1 MLRHL
6 FHLFALEIVM
16 EKLKLIIA
24 REYMSMIGRKSFIVM
39 TILLPV
45 LMILVIALPLLIGYL
60 NDAGSDVEQV
70 AVIDETGRY
79 AAAIENNDLYSF
91 VPMRADSVGDP
102 RAFYDKTSGSLAA
115 VVVIPRDVDSTA
127 QVTVY
132 SDKTV
137 NVSLKSHIA
146 RALSDTITQAHIAAY
161 GVPNLQRMIDEANV
175 DIDVKSVKWGEDGS
189 ETESSTEIAMVI
201 GMVLAFLTYMF
212 VLMYGAMIMN
222 GVIEEKTN
230 RIVEV
235 IVSSCKPFQLMMGK
249 IIGVALVGL
258 TQMAIWAVV
267 MAGIT
272 AITGSVLGVGAL
284 VDPSTAMTQ
293 ANMPADATVDMDLV
307 NVWNAV
313 MSVNYGQILSCFVL
327 YFIGGYLLYA
337 SLFAGFGSA
346 VDQAN
351 DASQFTTPIILIM
364 IVALYAG
371 MACMENPSGPMAVWC
386 SIIPFT
392 SPIVMMVRL
401 PYDVP
406 FWQLALSI
414 VLLYATA
421 AGMIW
426 IASRIYRTGILL
438 YGKKTS
444 FKEIVRW
451 LK

>member
-1 MLRHL
+1 
-6 FHLFALEIVM
+6 M

-24 REYMSMIGRKSFIVM
+24 REYMSTVSSKSFIVM
-39 TILLPV
+39 TILMPV
-45 LMILVIALPLLIGYL
+45 LMILIIAVPLVIGYL
-60 NDAGSDVEQV
+60 NDAGSDVETV

-79 AAAIENNDLYSF
+79 GQAIEATDLYRF
-91 VPMRADSVGDP
+91 VPLRADTVGDA
-102 RAFYDKTSGSLAA
+102 REFYNKSQGSLAA

-127 QVTVY
+127 QVTIY
-132 SDKTV
+132 SENTV
-137 NVSLKSHIA
+137 NVSLKSHIG
-146 RALSDTITQAHIAAY
+146 RTLSDTITQAHIASY
-161 GVPNLQRMIDEANV
+161 GVPNLQKMIDDANV
-175 DIDVKSVKWGEDGS
+175 DIDVKSVKWGDDGS
-189 ETESSTEIAMVI
+189 ETESSTEIAMAI
-201 GMVLAFLTYMF
+201 GLALAFLTYMF

-258 TQMAIWAVV
+258 TQLAVWTVV
-267 MAGIT
+267 MGILATVAGT
-272 AITGSVLGVGAL
+272 VMGVNLLATSPNL
-284 VDPSTAMTQ
+284 
-293 ANMPADATVDMDLV
+293 PADAMAEVQNSGFDISGVLK
-307 NVWNAV
+307 AV
-313 MSVNYGQILSCFVL
+313 MSVNYGQIFTCFLL

-337 SLFAGFGSA
+337 ALFAAFGSA
-346 VDQAN
+346 VDQAS
-351 DASQFTTPIILIM
+351 DASQFTSPIILIM

-371 MACMENPSGPMAVWC
+371 MACIENPNGPMAVWC

-414 VLLYATA
+414 VALFATA
-421 AGMIW
+421 AAMVW
-426 IASRIYRTGILL
+426 VAARIYRTGILL

-444 FKEIVRW
+444 FKEIMRW
-451 LK
+451 IK

>member
-1 MLRHL
+1 MRHL

-45 LMILVIALPLLIGYL
+45 LMILIIALPLLIGYM

>member
-1 MLRHL
+1 
-6 FHLFALEIVM
+6 M

-24 REYMSMIGRKSFIVM
+24 REYMSTVSSKSFIVM
-39 TILLPV
+39 TILMPV
-45 LMILVIALPLLIGYL
+45 LMLLIVAVPLAIGYL
-60 NDAGSDVEQV
+60 NDAGSDVEKV

-79 AAAIENNDLYSF
+79 GQAIKATDLFEF
-91 VPMRADSVGDP
+91 VTLRGDTVGDP
-102 RAFYDKTSGSLAA
+102 RQFYDKASGSLAA

-127 QVTVY
+127 QVTVF

-137 NVSLKSHIA
+137 NMSLKSHIA
-146 RALSDTITQAHIAAY
+146 RSLSDTITQAHIAAY
-161 GVPNLQRMIDEANV
+161 GVPNLQKMIDEANV
-175 DIDVKSVKWGEDGS
+175 DVDVKSVKWSDDGS

-201 GMVLAFLTYMF
+201 GMILAFLTYMF

-258 TQMAIWAVV
+258 TQLAIWTVV
-267 MAGIT
+267 MGVIT
-272 AITGSVLGVGAL
+272 SVVGAVLGVNL
-284 VDPSTAMTQ
+284 LTMSPSSMSPEAMAAMNEAQ
-293 ANMPADATVDMDLV
+293 GFDMSGVLQ
-307 NVWNAV
+307 AV
-313 MSVNYGQILSCFVL
+313 MGVNYLQIFTCFVL

-337 SLFAGFGSA
+337 ALFAAFGSA
-346 VDQAN
+346 VDQSS
-351 DASQFTTPIILIM
+351 DASQFTSPIIIIM

-371 MACMENPSGPMAVWC
+371 MACIENPNGPMAVWC

-392 SPIVMMVRL
+392 SPVVMMVRL

-406 FWQLALSI
+406 FWQLALSV
-414 VLLYATA
+414 VLLFATA
-421 AGMIW
+421 AALVW
-426 IASRIYRTGILL
+426 VAARIYRTGILL

-444 FKEIVRW
+444 FKEILRW
-451 LK
+451 IK

>member
-1 MLRHL
+1 M
-6 FHLFALEIVM
+6 
-16 EKLKLIIA
+16 
-24 REYMSMIGRKSFIVM
+24 
-39 TILLPV
+39 
-45 LMILVIALPLLIGYL
+45 
-60 NDAGSDVEQV
+60 
-70 AVIDETGRY
+70 IDETGRY
-79 AAAIENNDLYSF
+79 APAIGTTDLYEF
-91 VPMRADSVGDP
+91 VSMRADSVGDP
-102 RAFYDKTSGSLAA
+102 HEFYDKAAGDLAA

-127 QVTVY
+127 QVTIY

-146 RALSDTITQAHIAAY
+146 RAFSDTITQAHIASY

-175 DIDVKSVKWGEDGS
+175 DVDVKSVKWSDDGS
-189 ETESSTEIAMVI
+189 ETESSTEIAMAI
-201 GMVLAFLTYMF
+201 GLVLAFLTYMF

-258 TQMAIWAVV
+258 TQLAIWVVIMAIISAVAGGV
-267 MAGIT
+267 MGINLMSMSSPGMSPDT
-272 AITGSVLGVGAL
+272 MAAMNEAADGDSMRSVVQAL
-284 VDPSTAMTQ
+284 
-293 ANMPADATVDMDLV
+293 L
-307 NVWNAV
+307 
-313 MSVNYGQILSCFVL
+313 SVNYGQILSCFVL

-371 MACMENPSGPMAVWC
+371 MACVENPNGPMAMWC

-421 AGMIW
+421 AAMIW
-426 IASRIYRTGILL
+426 VAARIYRTGILL

>member
-1 MLRHL
+1 
-6 FHLFALEIVM
+6 M

-45 LMILVIALPLLIGYL
+45 LMILIIALPLLIGYL

-127 QVTVY
+127 QVTVF

-258 TQMAIWAVV
+258 TQMAIWTVV

>member
-1 MLRHL
+1 
-6 FHLFALEIVM
+6 M

-24 REYMSMIGRKSFIVM
+24 REYMSTVSSKSFIVM
-39 TILLPV
+39 TILMPL
-45 LMILVIALPLLIGYL
+45 LMILIIAVPLAIGYL
-60 NDAGSDVEQV
+60 NDAGSDVEKV

-79 AAAIENNDLYSF
+79 GQAIGATDLYEF
-91 VPMRADSVGDP
+91 VAMRGDTVGDP
-102 RAFYDKTSGSLAA
+102 REFYDKADGSLAA

-127 QVTVY
+127 QVTIY

-137 NVSLKSHIA
+137 NMSLKSHIS

-161 GVPNLQRMIDEANV
+161 GVPNLQKMIDEANV
-175 DIDVKSVKWGEDGS
+175 DVDVKSVKWSDDGS

-201 GMVLAFLTYMF
+201 GMILAFLTYMF

-258 TQMAIWAVV
+258 TQLVIWTVV
-267 MAGIT
+267 MGIIT
-272 AITGSVLGVGAL
+272 AVAGAVLGVNL
-284 VDPSTAMTQ
+284 LTMSPSSMSPEAMAAMNEAQ
-293 ANMPADATVDMDLV
+293 GFDLSGV
-307 NVWNAV
+307 LQAV
-313 MSVNYGQILSCFVL
+313 MGVNYGQIFTCFVL

-337 SLFAGFGSA
+337 ALFAAFGSA
-346 VDQAN
+346 VDQAS
-351 DASQFTTPIILIM
+351 DASQFTSPIIIIM

-371 MACMENPSGPMAVWC
+371 MACIENPNGPMAVWC

-392 SPIVMMVRL
+392 SPVVMMVRL

-406 FWQLALSI
+406 LWQLALSV
-414 VLLYATA
+414 VLLFATA
-421 AGMIW
+421 AALVW
-426 IASRIYRTGILL
+426 VAARIYRTGILL

-444 FKEIVRW
+444 FKEILRW
-451 LK
+451 IK

>member
-1 MLRHL
+1 
-6 FHLFALEIVM
+6 M

-284 VDPSTAMTQ
+284 VDPGTAMTQ
-293 ANMPADATVDMDLV
+293 ANMPDDATVDMDLV